1 MGVGS
6 EVYSAVRAGRKAIGS
21 ELKPSYFRQ
30 AVANLEVAEREID
43 TGRALLTTD
52 QMDMFGALDSE
63 AA

>member
-1 MGVGS
+1 
-6 EVYSAVRAGRKAIGS
+6 VRSGRKAIGA

-30 AVANLEVAEREID
+30 SVANLDVAEREIR